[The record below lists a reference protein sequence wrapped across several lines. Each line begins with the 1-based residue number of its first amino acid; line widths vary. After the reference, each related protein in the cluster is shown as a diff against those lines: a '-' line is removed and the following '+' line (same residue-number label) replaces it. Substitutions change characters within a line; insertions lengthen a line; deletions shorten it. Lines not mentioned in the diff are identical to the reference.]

1 MLDRTQKILLQ
12 LLKEIDDLCQ
22 SNGVHY
28 SLGGGTTIGAI
39 RHKGFIPWD
48 DDIDLYMTRE
58 NWVKFIK
65 VYEDGKF
72 PSNRVLQSCEFDGEY
87 SNTFGRYVA
96 TDNAAVHANQIARDD
111 PAGYVI
117 DIFVFDPIMKKDMN
131 SFLETYMLE
140 CDLINETMGYSTRF
154 DMNISRYEKYLKRKR
169 REGLVPVVKELTEHL
184 TALGD
189 NGHDSYAMEWGSAPM
204 LMNAS
209 IFDQGYIRLPFENI
223 EVESVRA
230 YSEYLTYQY
239 GDEWVYIP
247 SHDGIEGHEA
257 IFSDRIHYDV
267 IRDDFRSCI
276 NMKQLNKA
284 LISRKIKLLKS
295 NPLRHKIEDYEAGMK
310 AVRAKLELTKLIE
323 DNKIDVDELYMSK
336 DFLEL
341 AEVFN
346 GYYSVQFLPEIIGRL
361 DRHSKQYRYFNPV
374 AVILDENLMAVAVET
389 LMRTER
395 MSKAARL
402 LEVYRHCGVSTD
414 KMMEL
419 CEEIDLT
426 RSLINIYSMMP
437 SSDVGKL
444 IAQADEFLTKY
455 PENSQIQ
462 RLRIRLAIENIK
474 ADNREDTRRIINGI
488 LDNLDRVFP
497 AGTKV
502 HGELHKYRGDVAYL
516 IEGDVGKAKSYYEY
530 AYGHTTNGIIRSEI
544 ESIADILG
552 LNLDESDA
560 PWEELISAA
569 KYEPQVSD
577 VEVEQAASA
586 AGMSRNR
593 YLAMKIRRKLS
604 SARIKKDD
612 MTKQKAIDVFRRTG
626 DRVKLYE
633 YYEDKIDSIVKLR
646 EEGRFDELADI
657 MKPHAEAVE
666 KNYKLG
672 LGLMVH
678 PVLSEIQ
685 YELFRR
691 EGKGD
696 MAAQI
701 DKMVPAQHR
710 KPIGE

>member
-1 MLDRTQKILLQ
+1 MLDKTQEILLQ
-12 LLKEIDDLCQ
+12 LLKEIDELCQ
-22 SNGVHY
+22 SNGIHY

-96 TDNAAVHANQIARDD
+96 TDSAAVHSHQIAKDD

-117 DIFVFDPIMKKDMN
+117 DIFVFYPIMKKDMN

-154 DMNISRYEKYLKRKR
+154 DMNISRYERYLKRKR
-169 REGLVPVVKELTEHL
+169 REGLVPVVKELTEQL
-184 TALGD
+184 VALGD

-230 YSEYLTYQY
+230 YSEYMTYQY

-247 SHDGIEGHEA
+247 PHTGVEGHEA
-257 IFSDRIHYDV
+257 IFSDKISYKI
-267 IRDDFRSCI
+267 IRDDFRSCL

-284 LISRKIKLLKS
+284 LVSRKIKLLKS
-295 NPLRHKIEDYEAGMK
+295 NPLRHRIEDYEANLK
-310 AVRAKLELTKLIE
+310 SVRAKLELTKLIKE
-323 DNKIDVDELYMSK
+323 NNIDIDELYDDG
-336 DFLEL
+336 DFMTLAQVFEGYFQIQFSPEL
-341 AEVFN
+341 
-346 GYYSVQFLPEIIGRL
+346 IGRL

-374 AVILDENLMAVAVET
+374 AVILEDNLMTIAVET

-402 LEVYRHCGVSTD
+402 LEVYNHCGVITD
-414 KMMEL
+414 KMIEL
-419 CEEIDLT
+419 CEEIDLA
-426 RSLINIYSMMP
+426 RSLINTYSMMP
-437 SSDVGKL
+437 SSDIGKL
-444 IAQADEFLTKY
+444 IAQTDEFLTRY
-455 PENSQIQ
+455 SENSQIQ

-474 ADNREDTRRIINGI
+474 VDNREETRRIINGI
-488 LDNLDRVFP
+488 LDNLDSVFP
-497 AGTKV
+497 AMTKV

-516 IEGDVGKAKSYYEY
+516 LEGDAAKAKEYYEY

-544 ESIADILG
+544 ESIADTLG
-552 LNLDESDA
+552 LKLDDSDKPWKESEM
-560 PWEELISAA
+560 PV
-569 KYEPQVSD
+569 KYSVQVSD
-577 VEVEQAASA
+577 AEVESEASA
-586 AGMSRNR
+586 AGLDRNR
-593 YLAMKIRRKLS
+593 YRAMKLRRKLS
-604 SARIKKDD
+604 SIRIKRDD
-612 MTKQKAIDVFRRTG
+612 MIKQNAINIFNRTG
-626 DRVKLYE
+626 DRVELLE
-633 YYEDKIDSIVKLR
+633 YYKDKIDSIVKLR
-646 EEGRFDELADI
+646 DEGRFEELTDI

-666 KNYKLG
+666 KNYKIG

-701 DKMVPAQHR
+701 DRMVPAQHR

>member
-1 MLDRTQKILLQ
+1 MLDKTQEILLQ
-12 LLKEIDDLCQ
+12 LLKEIDELCQ

-28 SLGGGTTIGAI
+28 SLGGGTAIGAI
-39 RHKGFIPWD
+39 RHRGFIPWD

-65 VYEDGKF
+65 VYEDEKF
-72 PSNRVLQSCEFDGEY
+72 LSNRVLESCEFDGEY

-96 TDNAAVHANQIARDD
+96 TDSAAVHSHQITRDD

-117 DIFVFDPIMKKDMN
+117 DIFVFDPIMKDDMN
-131 SFLETYMLE
+131 RFLETYMLE
-140 CDLINETMGYSTRF
+140 CDLINETMGFSTRF
-154 DMNISRYEKYLKRKR
+154 DMNIERYGRYLKRKR
-169 REGLVPVVKELTEHL
+169 REGLVPVVKELTEQL
-184 TALGD
+184 VKLGG
-189 NGHDSYAMEWGSAPM
+189 NEHDSYAMEWGSAPM

-247 SHDGIEGHEA
+247 PHTGVEGHEA
-257 IFSDRIHYDV
+257 IFSDKISYKI
-267 IRDDFRSCI
+267 IRDDFRSCL

-284 LISRKIKLLKS
+284 LVSRKIKLLKS
-295 NPLRHKIEDYEAGMK
+295 NPLRHRIEDYEANLK
-310 AVRAKLELTKLIE
+310 SVRAKLELTKLIKE
-323 DNKIDVDELYMSK
+323 INIDIDELYAAG
-336 DFLEL
+336 DFMEL
-341 AEVFN
+341 AQVFE
-346 GYYSVQFLPEIIGRL
+346 GYYRIQFSPELIGRL

-374 AVILDENLMAVAVET
+374 AVMLEDNLMTIAVET

-402 LEVYRHCGVSTD
+402 LEVYRRCGVSTD

-419 CEEIDLT
+419 CEEIDLA
-426 RSLINIYSMMP
+426 RSLINTYSMMP
-437 SSDVGKL
+437 SSDIGKL
-444 IAQADEFLTKY
+444 IAQADEFLTRY
-455 PENSQIQ
+455 SENSQIQ

-488 LDNLDRVFP
+488 LDSLDRVFP

-516 IEGDVGKAKSYYEY
+516 LEGDAAKAKEYYEY

-544 ESIADILG
+544 ESIAETLG
-552 LNLDESDA
+552 LKLDDSDRPWKESEMPLKYSVKVSDA
-560 PWEELISAA
+560 
-569 KYEPQVSD
+569 
-577 VEVEQAASA
+577 EVETAAST
-586 AGMSRNR
+586 AGLDRNR
-593 YLAMKIRRKLS
+593 YWAMKLRRKLS
-604 SARIKKDD
+604 SVRIKRDE
-612 MTKQKAIDVFRRTG
+612 MIKQNAINVFNRTG
-626 DRVKLYE
+626 DRVELLE
-633 YYEDKIDSIVKLR
+633 HYEDKIDSIVKLR